1 MGLLQKAVE
10 TYDAMEHLVGVME
23 EGKEPLAPIGHMC
36 TKAAIEITVDEEGH
50 FVQARAVDQKIMIP
64 VTEESSGRTSGAK
77 AHPLCDQLGY
87 VCGINEEKRD
97 LYLIQLNDW
106 RKQANNK
113 KLDAVYNYVR
123 RGTMLR
129 DLSQTELLKFEN
141 EQKLKNDKDMVCWRV
156 VGSDLEGIA
165 LSADPEL
172 QKSYIDYY
180 LQKISSGKNVISMI
194 SGETSAE
201 ALQHL
206 KGVFSRAGNAKIV
219 SANDHTNFTY
229 RGRFLDPEEALTI
242 SYMDSQ
248 KGHNALK
255 WLITNQS
262 VSFGS
267 RGFICWN
274 PQGIEVPKP
283 TLPIFRSTEESK
295 KRTPSEYRSDLY
307 KAITGMKNH
316 LSESAEVVIASFE
329 AATSGRLAITYY
341 NQLSGSDFLDRLR
354 DWDETCCWFDPNRWG
369 TSAPGIPEIVR
380 YAFGV
385 QRGNE
390 DTSRVELGDRLMSQY
405 VQQLL
410 ACRLEKRQFPI
421 SIMRAMVERTS
432 RPESYNRRNRNRLLY
447 NTCAVVRK
455 YRKDRLKEEWDMALE
470 PDKQDRSYQF
480 GRLLAVLEKAERDT
494 YDRDDKRE
502 PNAIRMQSVFVQRP
516 GYASMIVMNQV
527 KSAYYPRLSPGQ
539 RVYYESLI
547 GQIMQVISESGDSDY
562 DKPLEETYV
571 LGYYLQKNELYT
583 KKEKE
588 SEENGDE

>member
-36 TKAAIEITVDEEGH
+36 TKAAIEITIDEEGC

-87 VCGINEEKRD
+87 VSGVNEEKRN
-97 LYLIQLNDW
+97 LYLTQLNDW
-106 RKQANNK
+106 RKEANNR
-113 KLDAVYNYVR
+113 KLDAVYNYVCQ
-123 RGTMLR
+123 GTMLQ
-129 DLSQTELLKFEN
+129 DLALSDLIKVEN
-141 EQKLKNDKDMVCWRV
+141 DNKLKNDKDLVCWRV
-156 VGSDLEGIA
+156 IGKNFEGTA
-165 LSADPEL
+165 LSTDRAL

-180 LQKISSGKNVISMI
+180 LRKISSGKNVISMI
-194 SGETSAE
+194 TGETSPE
-201 ALQHL
+201 ASQHL
-206 KGVFSRAGNAKIV
+206 KGVFSRAGNAKII
-219 SANDHTNFTY
+219 SANDNTNFTY
-229 RGRFLDPEEALTI
+229 RGRFLDPEEALSI
-242 SYMDSQ
+242 SYIDSQ

-283 TLPIFRSTEESK
+283 ALPIFRSVDETK
-295 KRTPSEYRSDLY
+295 KRTPSEYKADLY
-307 KAITGMKNH
+307 KAITGMKSR
-316 LSESAEVVIASFE
+316 LSDNSEVVIALFE
-329 AATSGRLAITYY
+329 AATSGRLAITYF
-341 NQLSGSDFLDRLR
+341 NELQGSDFLDRLQE
-354 DWDETCCWFDPNRWG
+354 WDESCCWFDQRWG
-369 TSAPGIPEIVR
+369 TSAPAITEIVR

-385 QRGNE
+385 QRGNDE
-390 DTSRVELGDRLMSQY
+390 NSRVELDDRLFSQH
-405 VQQLL
+405 VQRLL
-410 ACRLEKRQFPI
+410 SCRLEKRQFPVDM
-421 SIMRAMVERTS
+421 MRAMVERTY
-432 RPESYNRRNRNRLLY
+432 RPESYSQRNRQRLLF

-455 YRKDRLKEEWDMALE
+455 YRRDRFKEEWNMALE
-470 PDKQDRSYQF
+470 PEKKDRSYQF

-494 YDRDDKRE
+494 YDRDEKRE

-516 GYASMIVMNQV
+516 GHTMMMILNQV
-527 KSAYYPRLSPGQ
+527 KSAYYPRLSSGQ

-547 GQIMQVISESGDSDY
+547 GQIMQVISESGDAEY

-571 LGYYLQKNELYT
+571 LGYYLQKNEFYT
-583 KKEKE
+583 KKEKQ
-588 SEENGDE
+588 SEESGNE